1 MFLLDCDTG
10 IDDAV
15 ALLYLLSDPRVQV
28 VGVTTTFGNCS
39 AAEAA
44 DNTLR
49 ILHRIGR
56 RDIPVAVG
64 ANHPLRGTFDGGE
77 AVVHGKGG
85 LGGVELDIGPTRPIK
100 AAAPDF
106 IVQLARANAGHLH
119 IIATGTLTNLA
130 LALEL
135 EPRLPTMIASLTIMG
150 GAASVPGNV
159 SPVAEANVSRDP
171 EAAAKVLSASW
182 LVTLVPLDVTM
193 LDIIE
198 EADRQLLLGAKGT
211 AAELA
216 AYVLEFYMG
225 FYKSVYGRAAA
236 PCHDALAVAIAKGD
250 MVPRLAPVVAVEVD
264 TTDGPGRGQTICDLR
279 GRFRGYPLQPN
290 ARCRVVL
297 QMAEP
302 FTPKLVASLISFRL
316 PFVEKAQRLCL

>member
-15 ALLYLLSDPRVQV
+15 ALLYLLSDPKVRV
-28 VGVTTTFGNCS
+28 VGVTTTFGNCA

-56 RDIPVAVG
+56 PDIPVAVG

-77 AVVHGKGG
+77 AAVHGKGG
-85 LGGVELDIGPTRPIK
+85 LGGVELDVCPTR
-100 AAAPDF
+100 ALEVAAPDF
-106 IVQLARANAGHLH
+106 IVQLARANVGRLH

-130 LALEL
+130 LALEI
-135 EPRLPTMIASLTIMG
+135 EPRLPAMVASLTIMG

-182 LVTLVPLDVTM
+182 TVTLVPLDVTM

-198 EADRQLLLGAKGT
+198 EADRQVLLGAKGT
-211 AAELA
+211 AGELA
-216 AYVLEFYMG
+216 ARVLEFYMG
-225 FYKSVYGRAAA
+225 FYKSVYGRPAA

-250 MVPRLAPVVAVEVD
+250 VLPTLAPVLAVEVD

-290 ARCRVVL
+290 ARSRVVL
-297 QMAEP
+297 QLPGP

-316 PFVEKAQRLCL
+316 PCLERAPGFRL